1 MPKRAAVNVAMPL
14 EFTLFTPTYRLVAHY
29 FDDEP
34 EPGRLEWQL
43 QHLCA
48 AR

>member
-1 MPKRAAVNVAMPL
+1 MSQAPFSIRPIRSETDYRAAL
-14 EFTLFTPTYRLVAHY
+14 QLVAHY